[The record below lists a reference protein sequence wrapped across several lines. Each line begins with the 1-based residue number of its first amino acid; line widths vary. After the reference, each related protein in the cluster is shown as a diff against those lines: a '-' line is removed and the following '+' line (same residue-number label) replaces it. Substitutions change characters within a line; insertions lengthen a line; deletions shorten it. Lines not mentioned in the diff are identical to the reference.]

1 MRNIKVA
8 VLQAVLN
15 DSIDRNVAKISELVY
30 QASGMGAQVILP
42 PELFEGPY
50 FCKTQ
55 KEEFFSWAK
64 PLDAHPTLQHF
75 QKLAQELN
83 VVIPVSLFEKE
94 NSCYYNSLVMIDADG
109 KRLGTY
115 RKSHIPDGPGYQEK
129 FYFRPGYTGFSAFLT
144 RYGKIGAAICWDQW
158 FPECARILM
167 LQGAELLLYPTAIG
181 SEPNNPELNTK
192 DLWQRAMIGHS
203 VSNIVPVGA
212 ANRIGN
218 EEGQSF
224 YGHSFL
230 TNHYGEKITELDAQ
244 TEGVGLAVFDLEQ
257 VAKDRASFG
266 FFRDRR
272 PELYQELS
280 LYK

>member
-15 DSIDRNVAKISELVY
+15 DSIDRNVAKISELVR
-30 QASGMGAQVILP
+30 QASGLGAQVILP

-64 PLDAHPTLQHF
+64 PLDSHPTLQHF
-75 QKLAQELN
+75 QELAKELN

-129 FYFRPGYTGFSAFLT
+129 FYFRPGYTGFSTFMT

-181 SEPNNPELNTK
+181 SEPNTPELNTK

-230 TNHYGEKITELDAQ
+230 LNHYGEKMAELDAQ

-257 VAKDRASFG
+257 SAKDRAAFG

-272 PELYQELS
+272 PELYQQLS
-280 LYK
+280 IYK